1 MLNDFQTWQASLWMP
16 AEDQVGLGCDGMGWQ
31 SIAGQLSIPT
41 YGQGGCRDARRR
53 RRRRRRRAEPLSA
66 PKLPAPSLRLA
77 LSAEPQSWS
86 ELDRDSRSVSSDNFH
101 QDLAK
106 TYAYPVTK
114 KAEMLQ

>member
-1 MLNDFQTWQASLWMP
+1 
-16 AEDQVGLGCDGMGWQ
+16 MGWQ
-31 SIAGQLSIPT
+31 RNAGQLSIPT
-41 YGQGGCRDARRR
+41 YGQGGCRDA

-106 TYAYPVTK
+106 TYAYPVEN
-114 KAEMLQ
+114 KAETLQ